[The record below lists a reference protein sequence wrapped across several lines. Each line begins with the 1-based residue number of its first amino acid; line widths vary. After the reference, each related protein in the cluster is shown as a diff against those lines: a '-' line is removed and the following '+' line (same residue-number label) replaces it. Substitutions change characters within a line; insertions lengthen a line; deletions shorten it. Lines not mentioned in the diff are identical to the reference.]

1 MVVTDLLLILLKI
14 LDAHLNIK
22 NIKCSRSKNNFA
34 RNFPTKIKKITEYKL
49 IKRKGPAHSPLFTV
63 QLNVLNLN
71 KIFAEGSSIRE
82 AERIAADL
90 ALKK

>member
-1 MVVTDLLLILLKI
+1 
-14 LDAHLNIK
+14 
-22 NIKCSRSKNNFA
+22 
-34 RNFPTKIKKITEYKL
+34 
-49 IKRKGPAHSPLFTV
+49 LFTI

-90 ALKK
+90 ALKKINEKKDT